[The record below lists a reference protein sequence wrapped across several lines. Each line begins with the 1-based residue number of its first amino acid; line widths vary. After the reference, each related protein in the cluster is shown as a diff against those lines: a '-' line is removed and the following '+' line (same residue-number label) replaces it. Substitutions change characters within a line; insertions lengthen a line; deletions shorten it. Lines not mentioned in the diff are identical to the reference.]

1 MQTFKYAN
9 FRELLALQ
17 ESFVDRPAPDCL
29 RSFARD
35 PQSEDEAGADQ
46 DNNDHKEPTSTG
58 PTRLGG
64 ESMSRAAGLR
74 DLLMHRWC
82 AGRLF
87 IRAKWRRRQIGPRQ
101 RIAAASYVDL
111 AAQ

>member
-9 FRELLALQ
+9 FRELLALH
-17 ESFVDRPAPDCL
+17 ESFVSSGPHCL
-29 RSFARD
+29 HSFARD

-64 ESMSRAAGLR
+64 ESMSRAPCLR
-74 DLLMHRWC
+74 DLLVHRSC

-101 RIAAASYVDL
+101 FVAAASYVDL